1 MWLLIISGRCQEI
14 ELTAD
19 SMALHCHEA
28 KSQIS
33 KPSTKPNQNFG
44 KINIHF
50 VTNKNAHNNIP
61 RLNLHAQLLS
71 VPSTTHPT
79 IGTINIFVLV
89 HQKGITKQTVY
100 CNVTALSYN
109 HCCNAKAI
117 SIIYFVCVSE
127 VLCIAK
133 RMRRIVVCGLS
144 GRTIFF
150 HITSQM
156 AWFKKK
162 SYEIQNVCLDFLYNF
177 RLKRFSFWEKLRD
190 IW

>member
-50 VTNKNAHNNIP
+50 VTNKNAHSNIP
-61 RLNLHAQLLS
+61 RLNLPAQPLS
-71 VPSTTHPT
+71 IPSTTHPT

-109 HCCNAKAI
+109 HCCNAKYYI
-117 SIIYFVCVSE
+117 FCVCVWS
-127 VLCIAK
+127 LMYCKA
-133 RMRRIVVCGLS
+133 
-144 GRTIFF
+144 
-150 HITSQM
+150 H
-156 AWFKKK
+156 A
-162 SYEIQNVCLDFLYNF
+162 SYCRLWPVRLYNIF
-177 RLKRFSFWEKLRD
+177 SHYLKQGAIFEEKV
-190 IW
+190 